1 MLTAVAAHTPP
12 PAYTNI
18 YITLNGLELG
28 SKMYIAW
35 FSLMQ
40 LKTAKPWVVAKSVP

>member
-1 MLTAVAAHTPP
+1 MLTAVAPLTPL

-18 YITLNGLELG
+18 YIMLNESELG
-28 SKMYIAW
+28 GKMYIAW

-40 LKTAKPWVVAKSVP
+40 YKTAKPWALA